1 MKKVCLTLI
10 VMALVFSACTKE
22 ASVKKTYEGNLY
34 TYYEMSDGRWK
45 CGEHLYKYRLE
56 IKGRM
61 AGTAKDT
68 TFVYLSNMKDISFDQ
83 AWKAGGLSSD
93 LNDYFDPKDA
103 LLVEM
108 D

>member
-1 MKKVCLTLI
+1 MKKTFLLLI
-10 VMALVFSACTKE
+10 MMALIIAACAKE

-34 TYYEMSDGRWK
+34 TYYEMSDGSWK
-45 CGEHLYKYRLE
+45 CGEHIYKYRLE

-61 AGTAKDT
+61 AGAAKDT
-68 TFVYLSNMKDISFDQ
+68 TFVYLSNLKDISFDQ

-93 LNDYFDPKDA
+93 LNDYFDPEDA

-108 D
+108 E